1 MIYSLPINIMDWLY
15 LCSLLKYNLIDILIS
30 ISRLKKSLPFA
41 KPTSIIS
48 MIILSTAVLKGTQT
62 SNGGFYLDVLSSIF
76 MFLPLMINKI
86 FNK

>member
-15 LCSLLKYNLIDILIS
+15 LCPLLKYNLIDILIS
-30 ISRLKKSLPFA
+30 ISPLKKSLPFA
-41 KPTSIIS
+41 KPTSIIL

-62 SNGGFYLDVLSSIF
+62 SNRGFYLDVLSSIF